1 MQINIYLHISIFYL
15 LQNKKNTLMQS
26 GVSGRKFV
34 STGNLWYAFKGEIIS
49 TGQIGMKAATN
60 TKKGVAGDDRNCNS
74 GEQ

>member
-1 MQINIYLHISIFYL
+1 
-15 LQNKKNTLMQS
+15 MQS

-60 TKKGVAGDDRNCNS
+60 TKKGVAIDDRSCNS